1 MLLLTLSLEQLADL
15 GQVVAACATV
25 LALLGLLFVWKQVRL
40 QQDNGRIELVTGM
53 TTLITEVDRVFI
65 EFPETRQFFR
75 DCISPPPESD
85 TLGKRVR
92 AVGMTMANVL
102 DHVVEH
108 MDKMK
113 PRTQEAWHYYV
124 REVYLESP
132 LLQELLSS
140 NPRWWPGLQEQIAD
154 LS

>member
-1 MLLLTLSLEQLADL
+1 VPLLALSLQQLADL
-15 GQVVAACATV
+15 AQVVGACATV
-25 LALLGLLFVWKQVRL
+25 VALFGLLFVWKQVKL
-40 QQDNGRIELVTGM
+40 QQDNSRVELVTGM

-65 EFPETRQFFR
+65 EFPETWQYFR
-75 DCISPPPESD
+75 NCTTPPPE
-85 TLGKRVR
+85 TETFGKQVR

-113 PRTQEAWHYYV
+113 PRTQEAWQYYV

>member
-1 MLLLTLSLEQLADL
+1 VPLLALSLQQLADL
-15 GQVVAACATV
+15 AQVVAACATV
-25 LALLGLLFVWKQVRL
+25 LALLGLLFVWKQVKL
-40 QQDNGRIELVTGM
+40 QQDNSRVELVTGM
-53 TTLITEVDRVFI
+53 TTLIVEVDRVFI
-65 EFPETRQFFR
+65 EFPETRQYFR
-75 DCISPPPESD
+75 NSTTPPPESQ
-85 TLGKRVR
+85 TLGKQVR

-108 MDKMK
+108 LDKMK
-113 PRTQEAWHYYV
+113 PRTQDAWRYYV

-132 LLQELLSS
+132 VLQELLSS